1 MNIRFAAA
9 ALALGALFAT
19 AVLPSAFAEESLDGK
34 ATVDAKLDSASK
46 KLTLVIKGKGDGVY
60 VNTEYSLKCS
70 LKAKDG
76 GALEKAELKKDDAKF
91 EDVAGKAGKA
101 KSATLTASADKSVEG
116 SCKVVVCTDTSC
128 SNPFKVPFS
137 SN

>member
-19 AVLPSAFAEESLDGK
+19 AVLPSASAEESLDGK

-46 KLTLVIKGKGDGVY
+46 KLTLVIKGAGDGVY

-91 EDVAGKAGKA
+91 EDAGKAGKA